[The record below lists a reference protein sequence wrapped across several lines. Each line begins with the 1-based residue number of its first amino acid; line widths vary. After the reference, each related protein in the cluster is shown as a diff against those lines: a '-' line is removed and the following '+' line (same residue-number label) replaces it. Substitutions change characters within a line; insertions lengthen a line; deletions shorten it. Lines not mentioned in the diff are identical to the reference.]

1 MACGHGDVGGGRR
14 DGGFPV
20 RNPAKASFEEHRRY
34 LHDIVRLKLFFVH
47 LWLERHPG
55 ESFRFVMRQRVD
67 IYRKTDAN
75 PGLLT
80 PTRLYFDAPEW
91 TSMEDEAFRIYRRTA
106 GDRAAF
112 EEEAFRDVFLPS
124 IDARAMRDYLDPSPL
139 HAYQCGSL
147 KHDPA
152 PADGGRTL
160 DFHIGNAVCPR
171 SIFDDPG
178 YMPRCFAALLDKAE
192 AMGATRIRTD
202 TWLNGHRKW
211 LALFPPEWSAENLSA
226 PDKDVR
232 WHYGFWGQFISA
244 RHTFN
249 AKYGR
254 FLRETGELP
263 FYPRSSWC
271 SVKRMREKIA
281 PFLDA
286 DDGRRRENA
295 PAGDGA

>member
-1 MACGHGDVGGGRR
+1 MGPLPRGDR
-14 DGGFPV
+14 DDPPF
-20 RNPAKASFEEHRRY
+20 RNPAKATFREHRQY

-55 ESFRFVMRQRVD
+55 EDFRSVIRQRVD

-80 PTRLYFDAPEW
+80 PTKLYFDSPGWMAL
-91 TSMEDEAFRIYRRTA
+91 EDAALRVYRETLH
-106 GDRAAF
+106 DRAAF
-112 EEEAFRDVFLPS
+112 EEEAFQVFRPS
-124 IDARAMRDYLDPSPL
+124 IDARAWRDYLDPSPL

-152 PADGGRTL
+152 PGADGRTL
-160 DFHIGNAVCPR
+160 GFHIGNAVCPR
-171 SIFDDPG
+171 SIFDDPA
-178 YMPRCFAALLDKAE
+178 YLPRCFASLLDKAE
-192 AMGATRIRTD
+192 AMGATRISTC
-202 TWLNGHRKW
+202 TWLNGNRKW
-211 LALFPPEWSAENLSA
+211 LALFPPEWRGENLSA

-254 FLRETGELP
+254 ILRETGELP

-271 SVKRMREKIA
+271 TVKRMREQIA
-281 PFLDA
+281 
-286 DDGRRRENA
+286 GRL
-295 PAGDGA
+295 